1 MCKFLIELE
10 VMWVALIA
18 YKPDLILVVDHL
30 LIILIQ
36 LGVNMEY
43 NDKDLVEQL
52 AFVDLLLGQE
62 VLFPHHHQPR
72 KFDFSKISL
81 VIAEYH
87 QQVHQYHVKEQK
99 FIFPSID
106 QGIEYSVSK
115 HLSVIFQL
123 LSGGKILKEHIFKP
137 VHNLRLD
144 INDVECISGK

>member
-1 MCKFLIELE
+1 MLMCKFLIELE

-36 LGVNMEY
+36 SGVNMEY

-99 FIFPSID
+99 FIFPSISCCLP
-106 QGIEYSVSK
+106 ECLVAYMSHNHAVSVC
-115 HLSVIFQL
+115 L
-123 LSGGKILKEHIFKP
+123 
-137 VHNLRLD
+137 NLNLW
-144 INDVECISGK
+144 

>member
-18 YKPDLILVVDHL
+18 YKPDLILVADHL

-72 KFDFSKISL
+72 KYDFSKTSL

-87 QQVHQYHVKEQK
+87 QQVHQYHVKKQK
-99 FIFPSID
+99 FTFPSFH
-106 QGIEYSVSK
+106 VAF
-115 HLSVIFQL
+115 LNVL
-123 LSGGKILKEHIFKP
+123 LLICHTTMLY
-137 VHNLRLD
+137 L
-144 INDVECISGK
+144 CA

>member
-52 AFVDLLLGQE
+52 AFVDLLLGRE
-62 VLFPHHHQPR
+62 VLLPLHHQPH
-72 KFDFSKISL
+72 KFDFNKTSL
-81 VIAEYH
+81 TITEYH
-87 QQVHQYHVKEQK
+87 QQVHLFHVKKQTVSYS
-99 FIFPSID
+99 SI
-106 QGIEYSVSK
+106 YCR
-115 HLSVIFQL
+115 L
-123 LSGGKILKEHIFKP
+123 L
-137 VHNLRLD
+137 
-144 INDVECISGK
+144 

>member
-87 QQVHQYHVKEQK
+87 QQVHQYHVKKQK
-99 FIFPSID
+99 FTFPSISCCLP
-106 QGIEYSVSK
+106 ECLVAYMSHNHAVSVC
-115 HLSVIFQL
+115 L
-123 LSGGKILKEHIFKP
+123 
-137 VHNLRLD
+137 NLNLW
-144 INDVECISGK
+144 

>member
-62 VLFPHHHQPR
+62 VLFPHHHQPH
-72 KFDFSKISL
+72 KFDFSKTSL

-87 QQVHQYHVKEQK
+87 QQVHQYHVKKQK
-99 FIFPSID
+99 FTFPSISCCLP
-106 QGIEYSVSK
+106 ECLVAYMSHNHAVSVC
-115 HLSVIFQL
+115 L
-123 LSGGKILKEHIFKP
+123 
-137 VHNLRLD
+137 NLNLW
-144 INDVECISGK
+144 

>member
-1 MCKFLIELE
+1 MSICKFLIELE

-36 LGVNMEY
+36 SGVNMEY

-87 QQVHQYHVKEQK
+87 QQVHQYHVKKQK
-99 FIFPSID
+99 FTFPSISCCLP
-106 QGIEYSVSK
+106 ECLVAYMSHNHAVSVC
-115 HLSVIFQL
+115 L
-123 LSGGKILKEHIFKP
+123 
-137 VHNLRLD
+137 NLNLW
-144 INDVECISGK
+144 